1 LVKSKT
7 ENYISDED
15 QMKLIAKLE
24 KNFEPNFQ
32 AKPIQKIKTGIATL
46 DYLFDGGITKGCA
59 IQLVGAEH
67 SGKTTLA
74 MYLAKRLM
82 DEMAR
87 PCLYLD
93 FEGQLDPDWLWY
105 NTGID
110 LDLHERLI
118 ENQDQL
124 DFSNPEMRK
133 LFYYFKG
140 EGIEGMNAIRE
151 LNGSGGFSCIVIDSL
166 PSMRFPNEEQAK
178 YEKHLMAS
186 KASPQTRMID
196 TIEKQISGSDTV
208 FIAINQYRANFKQ
221 WGPDKIIPGPWKL
234 RHTTTY
240 QMELK
245 PFPASSR
252 MIELNG
258 ENAGS
263 LSFIKCTKNKRG
275 RAWRE
280 GNLAFLFPG
289 TEVGSGLSANYN
301 NCKFII
307 DNGLVIKKGSWFML
321 DEEHKAK
328 GEVNFIKMLSNEPE
342 LQKQIIDGFF
352 ELTEKKDEFR
362 EKMHSEDL
370 TEIIKR
376 GKIVW

>member
-1 LVKSKT
+1 MAKSKT
-7 ENYISDED
+7 DTYISEED

-24 KNFEPNFQ
+24 KKFEPNFRTK
-32 AKPIQKIKTGIATL
+32 AMEKIKTGIATL
-46 DYLFDGGITKGCA
+46 DYLFDGGVTKGSVM
-59 IQLVGAEH
+59 QLVGAEH

-82 DEMAR
+82 SEMAR

-124 DFSNPEMRK
+124 DFSDPEMRK

-151 LNGSGGFSCIVIDSL
+151 LNGSGGFACIVIDSL
-166 PSMRFPNEEQAK
+166 PSMRFPNEEQAD

-186 KASPQTRMID
+186 KASPQTRMLD
-196 TIEKQISGSDTV
+196 TIEKQISHSDTV
-208 FIAINQYRANFKQ
+208 FIVINQYRANLSPY
-221 WGPDKIIPGPWKL
+221 GSNKIIPGPTKL
-234 RHTTTY
+234 KHTTTY

-245 PFPASSR
+245 PYPASSR

-263 LSFIKCTKNKRG
+263 LSSIKCTKNKRG

-289 TEVGSGLSANYN
+289 TDVGSGLSQDYN

-307 DNGLVIKKGSWFML
+307 DNGLVVKKGSWFML
-321 DEEHKAK
+321 DEEHKAQ

-342 LQKQIIDGFF
+342 LQQKIIADFF

-362 EKMHSEDL
+362 ETLHNEDL
-370 TEIIKR
+370 TDIAKR